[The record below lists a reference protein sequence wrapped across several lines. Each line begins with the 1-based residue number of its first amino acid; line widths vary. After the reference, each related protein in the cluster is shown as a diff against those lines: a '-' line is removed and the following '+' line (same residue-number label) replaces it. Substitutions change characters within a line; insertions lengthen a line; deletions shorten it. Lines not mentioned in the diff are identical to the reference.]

1 MGINSNSDRIPF
13 HIYYTVKDIIGFII
27 FIIIFILIIMF
38 YPNLLRDPENFL
50 EANPLTTPSHIQPEW
65 YFLWLYA
72 ILRSIPNKL
81 GGVIALISAILIL
94 YLPPLLNNKHNLRFS
109 PPIQLRF
116 FIILTSWFILRWI
129 GSCPVEEPFITIGQI
144 FSLIYFLYFLYSS
157 QVLNIWF
164 FIINK

>member
-1 MGINSNSDRIPF
+1 MSRSELAAADHSVWNFVTIHHLLQRSPHYITL
-13 HIYYTVKDIIGFII
+13 HYTTH
-27 FIIIFILIIMF
+27 
-38 YPNLLRDPENFL
+38 
-50 EANPLTTPSHIQPEW
+50 PLTTPSHIQPQW